1 VLALG
6 AAIVGLA
13 EYGYRTRG
21 GVYGLH
27 PNPVWLFLEAAA
39 ALGSLLYAWRAQS
52 RLRLPLL
59 LALALTFHLGWLL
72 LHWHLSVPGDGDPK
86 LYELQGNALLDGHYP
101 RSEYP
106 PGAVLLFA
114 AEGLLSRADP
124 GAVHTFLMV
133 PLHLTTVWAIW
144 SLRTRYSAW
153 LAAVVA
159 LWPMNTFFWEFRFDL
174 APTALLAMGLLL
186 AYRER
191 WGWSGFAL
199 GLGTVVKWTP
209 ALAFAA
215 LAAWC
220 MAGRQ
225 RRPATRLAGGFFGGV
240 LLIYLPVLAW
250 SPTELWAAYSQQ
262 GARSVTGE
270 SLWYLPLRL
279 LGFVGPVPDFAA
291 IPAGVPRWADV
302 LAAVVQALLVLGVVA
317 VAALA
322 RHKGAAVAAAAV
334 APALFLAV
342 NRIFSPQFLV
352 LMLAAWAISAALLA
366 RSRQEQLLLGLAMMA
381 ATLANVFVYP
391 HVLWNRDVTW
401 EACSA
406 VLFLTA
412 LFLCG
417 WIALRALR
425 SQARAATSETSA
437 RLSSPR

>member
-1 VLALG
+1 
-6 AAIVGLA
+6 LA

-39 ALGSLLYAWRAQS
+39 ALASLLYAWRAQS

-59 LALALTFHLGWLL
+59 LALALAFHLGWLL

-86 LYELQGNALLDGHYP
+86 LYELQGNSLLDGHYP

-114 AEGLLSRADP
+114 AEGLLSGSDP

-133 PLHLTTVWAIW
+133 PLQLTTVWAIW

-153 LAAVVA
+153 FAALVA

-174 APTALLAMGLLL
+174 APTALLATGLLL
-186 AYRER
+186 SYRER
-191 WGWSGFAL
+191 WGWSGLVL

-209 ALAFAA
+209 ALSFAA

-220 MAGRQ
+220 VVGGR
-225 RRPATRLAGGFFGGV
+225 RRPAARLAGGFLAGV
-240 LLIYLPVLAW
+240 LVIYLPLLAW

-279 LGFVGPVPDFAA
+279 FGVVGPVPDFAA
-291 IPAGVPRWADV
+291 VSAGAPQWADV
-302 LAAVVQALLVLGVVA
+302 LAAVVQALLVVGVIT
-317 VAALA
+317 VAAAA
-322 RHKGAAVAAAAV
+322 RHRSAAVAAAAV
-334 APALFLAV
+334 APALFLAT

-352 LMLAAWAISAALLA
+352 VMLAAWAIAAALLA
-366 RSRQEQLLLGLAMMA
+366 QSEREQLLYGLAMMA

-391 HVLWNRDVTW
+391 HVLWNRDATW
-401 EACSA
+401 EVCSA
-406 VLFLTA
+406 ILFLTA
-412 LFLCG
+412 LTICG
-417 WIALRALR
+417 WSLVRVLRP
-425 SQARAATSETSA
+425 QARAATSETPA
-437 RLSSPR
+437 RFSSPR